1 MTKAVKNF
9 IETNYELLD
18 SDAVEFCHSAYNGL
32 SIQQQKEL
40 IHALNTA
47 GINID
52 RAREQ
57 FIRFNITMTM
67 DLVERPVS
75 LRTFVARF
83 FDGILGFN
91 HEWLLEYIKDNKS
104 EWDDSVEIHQDNNG
118 NWMIYPVVQ
127 NK

>member
-1 MTKAVKNF
+1 MTTDVKNF

-40 IHALNTA
+40 VNALETA

-52 RAREQ
+52 DAREQ
-57 FIRFNITMTM
+57 FIRFHITMTM

-83 FDGILGFN
+83 LDGILGFN
-91 HEWLLEYIKDNKS
+91 HEWLIEYIKDNKS
-104 EWDDSVEIHQDNNG
+104 EWDDSVKLHKDNNG
-118 NWMIYPVVQ
+118 NWLIYPVV
-127 NK
+127 

>member
-1 MTKAVKNF
+1 MTEAVRNF
-9 IETNYELLD
+9 IETNWQLLD
-18 SDAVEFCHSAYNGL
+18 DNAVEFCHSAYNGL

-40 IHALNTA
+40 INALNTA

-52 RAREQ
+52 KAREQ
-57 FIRFNITMTM
+57 FIHFHITMTM
-67 DLVERPVS
+67 DLVEQRVS

-118 NWMIYPVVQ
+118 NWMIYPAV
-127 NK
+127 

>member
-1 MTKAVKNF
+1 MTEAVKNF
-9 IETNYELLD
+9 IETNYQLLD

-40 IHALNTA
+40 IQSLDTA

-52 RAREQ
+52 KARVQ
-57 FIRFNITMTM
+57 CIHFVITMTM
-67 DLVERPVS
+67 YIVERPVS

-91 HEWLLEYIKDNKS
+91 SEWLLEYIKDNKS
-104 EWDDSVEIHQDNNG
+104 EWDDSVEIHEDNNG
-118 NWMIYPVVQ
+118 NWMVYPKV
-127 NK
+127 

>member
-1 MTKAVKNF
+1 MTEAVKNF
-9 IETNYELLD
+9 IEINYELLD

-40 IHALNTA
+40 IQALETA

-52 RAREQ
+52 NAREQ
-57 FIRFNITMTM
+57 FIRFHITMTM

-75 LRTFVARF
+75 LGLFVTRH

-91 HEWLLEYIKDNKS
+91 HEWLLNYIKDNKS
-104 EWDDSVEIHQDNNG
+104 EWDDSVKIHEDKNG
-118 NWMIYPVVQ
+118 NWMIYPTV
-127 NK
+127 

>member
-1 MTKAVKNF
+1 MTEAVKNF

-40 IHALNTA
+40 VNVLETA

-52 RAREQ
+52 KAREI
-57 FIRFNITMTM
+57 FIRFHISMTM
-67 DLVERPVS
+67 EIVERPAS
-75 LRTFVARF
+75 LGMFVARH

-91 HEWLLEYIKDNKS
+91 HEWLLKYIKDNKS
-104 EWDDSVEIHQDNNG
+104 EWDDTVEIHEDSNG
-118 NWMIYPVVQ
+118 NWMVYPKV
-127 NK
+127 

>member
-18 SDAVEFCHSAYNGL
+18 SNDVEFCYSAYDCL

-40 IHALNTA
+40 IQALNTA

-52 RAREQ
+52 RAV
-57 FIRFNITMTM
+57 T
-67 DLVERPVS
+67 
-75 LRTFVARF
+75 LRTFIARYLN
-83 FDGILGFN
+83 GILGFDQ
-91 HEWLLEYIKDNKS
+91 EWLLDYIKDNRS
-104 EWDDSVEIHQDNNG
+104 EWSDSVYIEKDNEG
-118 NWMIYPVVQ
+118 GLDDLSCGV